1 MARYDRPL
9 TLEQIA
15 AIQDEDID
23 FSDIPELDEDFWQ
36 DAKLVEPDRT
46 EQITLRVKGSV
57 LAYFKAT
64 GKGYQSRINR
74 VLESYVQRARS
85 RAGRELQKDL
95 KQSPAAKTAEETLKA
110 WAQSPAAKAIE
121 QFQQNSA
128 FKEFERIQ
136 RDLEQSPAI
145 KAIEQFQ
152 RNLEQFQQNS
162 AFKEFERI
170 QRDLEQSPAIKA
182 IEQFQQN
189 LEQFQQNSAF
199 KEFERIQRDL
209 EQSPAIKAIEQFQQN
224 LEQFQQNPGAQ
235 CDCGDCGVSG
245 GLEGERSGQDEAGP
259 GDARRR

>member
-95 KQSPAAKTAEETLKA
+95 KQSPAAK
-110 WAQSPAAKAIE
+110 AI
-121 QFQQNSA
+121 
-128 FKEFERIQ
+128 
-136 RDLEQSPAI
+136 
-145 KAIEQFQ
+145 
-152 RNLEQFQQNS
+152 EQFQQNS

-224 LEQFQQNPGAQ
+224 LEQLQQNPVLNAIAAIAAIAESQGVWKGNVAAKMKQAQ
-235 CDCGDCGVSG
+235 EMLGGVDG
-245 GLEGERSGQDEAGP
+245 
-259 GDARRR
+259 